1 MAGHIRDAGDGCCA
15 HDVAE
20 LCLKGANAVLNFP
33 DLVSSFPTPAST
45 SAADIRDAAVA
56 AAEAMRPATIVHD
69 HKTSGT
75 SYYNCQDYMGGN
87 SGLGCYG
94 DDFVDEEVLFD
105 APNFLVNM
113 AEGMLLSPPR
123 IDSALSDCHDLPRE
137 YYGGSLWS

>member
-1 MAGHIRDAGDGCCA
+1 MAAAA

-56 AAEAMRPATIVHD
+56 AAEAIRPATIADD
-69 HKTSGT
+69 HKTSARA
-75 SYYNCQDYMGGN
+75 YYNCQGHMGGN

-94 DDFVDEEVLFD
+94 DDFVDEEVLFNT
-105 APNFLVNM
+105 PNFLVNM

-123 IDSALSDCHDLPRE
+123 IDSALSDCLDLPIE
-137 YYGGSLWS
+137 YHGGSLWNY